1 MNDLVKK
8 TRGTGT
14 YYEDGS
20 YEFTPQGKG
29 EPVYESVCKVGQSSL
44 GRTSGKEKQSYVAK
58 LKVDAND
65 ADPAEAMHEA
75 LDKLA
80 AKVWPVTARE
90 LKPRGRLLMNQ
101 DGGSVR
107 LDAKNGIVSL
117 HLDINIAEGCEYG
130 SKLANFIIE
139 TNKCLYCNKDLLTR
153 AWRAIAKRSK
163 Q

>member
-1 MNDLVKK
+1 MNNLVKK

-14 YYEDGS
+14 YFEDGT

-29 EPVYESVCKVGQSSL
+29 EPLYESVCKVGSSSL
-44 GRTSGKEKQSYVAK
+44 GRTSGKTQQSYVAK
-58 LKVDAND
+58 LKVDASD
-65 ADPAEAMHEA
+65 ADPAEAMHAA
-75 LDKLA
+75 LDRLA

-90 LKPRGRLLMNQ
+90 AKPRGRVLMNQ

-117 HLDINIAEGCEYG
+117 RLDIDLTEGTEFG
-130 SKLANFIIE
+130 NKLSNFLIE
-139 TNKCLYCNKDLLTR
+139 STKCLYCNKDLLTR
-153 AWRAIAKRSK
+153 AYRAITKRSK